1 MSPVNLSVRS
11 FCICIRADSLPLS
24 LGELESAFIDLSK
37 ATKLK
42 DVVLRPESKTVEW
55 VTVALKTVTPAHRD
69 LRQISIHIPYYLT
82 LPRVYTN
89 LRQGIGKAS
98 SEEWLDLDRLLV
110 QLWESR
116 SIRPKFVCMT
126 KGTLGVSIGY
136 YLPEITRR
144 GIGDLGES

>member
-1 MSPVNLSVRS
+1 MLPVNLSVRS
-11 FCICIRADSLPLS
+11 FCTCIRADSLPLS
-24 LGELESAFIDLSK
+24 LGQLGSAFVDLSK

-42 DVVLRPESKTVEW
+42 DVVFRPESKTVEW

-116 SIRPKFVCMT
+116 SIRPRFVCMT

-136 YLPEITRR
+136 YLPEMTRR

>member
-1 MSPVNLSVRS
+1 MLLVNLSVRS
-11 FCICIRADSLPLS
+11 FCTCIRTDSLPLS
-24 LGELESAFIDLSK
+24 PGELESAFIDLSK

-42 DVVLRPESKTVEW
+42 DAVFRPESKTVEW

-98 SEEWLDLDRLLV
+98 SEEWLDLDCLLV

-136 YLPEITRR
+136 YLPEIMRR